1 MAAKEV
7 KKYSGAVKLV
17 PSKLTDCDGDL
28 YMQRHLHH
36 ERRTNK
42 QSLDQFLYNL
52 LLFNLNDIHL
62 WI

>member
-7 KKYSGAVKLV
+7 KKYSVAVKLV

-52 LLFNLNDIHL
+52 LLFNLNDIRV

>member
-7 KKYSGAVKLV
+7 KKYSVAVKLV

-36 ERRTNK
+36 ERRTNR
-42 QSLDQFLYNL
+42 QSLDQFYIQSFIVQL
-52 LLFNLNDIHL
+52 
-62 WI
+62 